1 MSEAIIQTHLTLSG
15 SLEDAFTLQ
24 DEIRQL
30 TENIKIIQRTIE
42 ERQARLE
49 YIITDSL
56 NSGVRQEG
64 RLFLKEKPGRRTL
77 DIKAFESAF
86 PEAFQKVAKV
96 KMSATITDAE
106 RVLPNEVVDSL
117 CTRAPSTWEIVLLL
131 DNGGI
136 L

>member
-15 SLEDAFTLQ
+15 SLEDGFTLQ

-49 YIITDSL
+49 CIITDNL
-56 NSGVRQEG
+56 NAGVRQEG

-77 DIKAFESAF
+77 NIKAFESAF

-106 RVLPNEVVDSL
+106 RVLPNDVVDSL
-117 CTRAPSTWEIVLLL
+117 CTRAPSTWEIDLLL

>member
-15 SLEDAFTLQ
+15 TLEEALNLQ

-30 TENIKIIQRTIE
+30 NENIKIIQRTIE
-42 ERQARLE
+42 DRQKQ
-49 YIITDSL
+49 IDFIVSDHL
-56 NSGVRQEG
+56 NAGVRQEG

-77 DIKAFESAF
+77 DIKAFESAY
-86 PEAFQKVAKV
+86 PEEFQKVAKV
-96 KMSATITDAE
+96 KLSATITDAE
-106 RVLPNEVVDSL
+106 KVLSGEVVDSL
-117 CTRAPSTWEIVLLL
+117 CTRAPSTWEIDLLL